1 MMHIFKAIIGLI
13 FMQALTCMAAT
24 AAPCASTNV
33 LGTSGTLSIHQ
44 QEWPTFGKNSQYP
57 ILPLQPHQYILTF
70 DDGPATSTTPAI
82 LAILR
87 DQCVKATMFM
97 IGRRASQNPTLVKD
111 AFADGHTMGSHSWS
125 HAMLQKIPYDAAI
138 SEIVRGYEAVE
149 TAEFGKPRPPDS
161 PRLFRF
167 PDEHDTAALLVWA
180 QSHKI
185 AVAGVDL
192 TPSDWRN
199 DPPDVTFKRFK
210 NMLDHV
216 DRGIIL
222 LHDGLPNT
230 VQLLPKILDELR
242 ARHASIIH
250 LTVQ

>member
-1 MMHIFKAIIGLI
+1 MHIYNALIGLI
-13 FMQALTCMAAT
+13 FMQATFNTAII
-24 AAPCASTNV
+24 AAPCRPTKT

-44 QEWPTFGKNSQYP
+44 QEWPKFGKNSQYP
-57 ILPLQPHQYILTF
+57 VLPLQPHQYILTF
-70 DDGPATSTTPAI
+70 DDGPAASTTPAI

-87 DQCVKATMFM
+87 SQCVKATMFM
-97 IGRRASQNPTLVKD
+97 IGRRAVQNPSLVKD
-111 AFADGHTMGSHSWS
+111 ALADGHTIGSHSWS
-125 HAMLQKIPYDAAI
+125 HAMLQKMSYDDAI
-138 SEIVRGYEAVE
+138 SEIVQGYEAVE
-149 TAEFGKPRPPDS
+149 TAEFGQPRPPDS

-167 PDEHDTAALLVWA
+167 PDEHDTPALLVWA

-199 DPPDVTFKRFK
+199 DPPDVTFERFK
-210 NMLDHV
+210 NMLNQV

-222 LHDGLPNT
+222 LHDGSPNT
-230 VQLLPKILDELR
+230 VQLLPMILDELR
-242 ARHASIIH
+242 ARHAAIIQ

>member
-1 MMHIFKAIIGLI
+1 MHAFKAIIGLI
-13 FMQALTCMAAT
+13 FVQTLLSAA
-24 AAPCASTNV
+24 AIADPCAHTNV

-44 QEWPTFGKNSQYP
+44 QEWPKFGKNSQYP
-57 ILPLQPHQYILTF
+57 ILPLKPHQYILTF
-70 DDGPATSTTPAI
+70 DDGPFTSTTPAI

-87 DQCVKATMFM
+87 EQCVKATMFM

-111 AFADGHTMGSHSWS
+111 AYADGHTIGSHSWS
-125 HAMLQKIPYDAAI
+125 HAILQKLPYNAAI
-138 SEIVRGYEAVE
+138 TEIVQGYEAVE
-149 TAEFGKPRPPDS
+149 TAEFSKPLPLIS

-167 PDEHDTAALLVWA
+167 PDERDTSDLLAWA
-180 QSHKI
+180 QSHNI

-192 TPSDWRN
+192 TPADWRN
-199 DPPDVTFKRFK
+199 DPPDVTFERFK

-230 VQLLPKILDELR
+230 VQLLPMILDELR
-242 ARHASIIH
+242 ARHATIVH